1 MSGADTRP
9 KINCPLA
16 FDERD
21 TQTIAVGPDKAI
33 ISLDAVRKQFRN
45 LSWRKPDWNNST
57 FQSTIKKSSLIYF
70 SFPNFFFLL
79 LPLVCASARVLQR
92 FINCCYSFWGNGKST
107 QKSFLAQPYTHTI
120 FVELLKN
127 SEKILAFFVLP
138 CATLERRIKDI
149 LKIFKRF

>member
-33 ISLDAVRKQFRN
+33 IFQDAVRKQFRH

-79 LPLVCASARVLQR
+79 FSLVCASARVLQR
-92 FINCCYSFWGNGKST
+92 FINCCFSFRGNVKST
-107 QKSFLAQPYTHTI
+107 QKKFPRPTLHPHNFRRTAQKFRENSRFFCSPLCDLGKANQRHI
-120 FVELLKN
+120 KN
-127 SEKILAFFVLP
+127 L
-138 CATLERRIKDI
+138 
-149 LKIFKRF
+149 